1 VVGWSELFCL
11 FIPMYL
17 LTLRTMMLHL
27 SHDLIVSSHFITVLG
42 GNDVNLEVIFW
53 EIWRKPV
60 KPFSKPGAKMKKIVG
75 KISSKLEV

>member
-42 GNDVNLEVIFW
+42 GDDVDLEVIFLGDL
-53 EIWRKPV
+53 EKT
-60 KPFSKPGAKMKKIVG
+60 G
-75 KISSKLEV
+75 KTIFQSRG